1 MGLVILSETRNL
13 LFARGKKRMP
23 PTQLETGNPK
33 LETDLRTIA
42 QEIVKRATA
51 GGATA
56 AECVVREGDEFSTLV
71 RLGQVETLKE
81 SGSKSIGVRVFFGQ
95 RAAST
100 YSSDFSLAGLDRM
113 VKSALELAK
122 ITSEDLFGG
131 TPPADQ
137 HGQLIGDLDL
147 YHEDVY
153 SLPGPERIDYAR
165 RAEKAALDFDPR
177 IKNSEGGSF
186 DAATGHKVLAN
197 SHGFVGEYRR
207 SYCSVAA
214 VPIAQTEAGAM
225 QRDYWYSVARTLKK
239 LDAPEKVGKIAA
251 ERTLRRLGARKAKT
265 AQVPIVFDPMVS
277 TSILEHIFEGVNGDS
292 VYRGASFLAGKL
304 GQKIAGDNVN
314 IIDDGTTPGGF
325 GTSPFDGE
333 GVPTR
338 RTVVIENGVLKS
350 YLMNTYTAKKL
361 GLQTTGNDSRGL
373 AGTPGMGASNYF
385 LEPGAKS
392 PKELISSIKEGLY
405 VTEFLGH
412 GVNLVT
418 GDYSRGASGL
428 WISGG
433 ELTYPVE
440 EITVA
445 GNLKDLFFNISEIAN
460 DLEFRGSMAAP
471 TIRVDGLTVGGE

>member
-1 MGLVILSETRNL
+1 MSDIQTASPTQSETPNS
-13 LFARGKKRMP
+13 KR
-23 PTQLETGNPK
+23 
-33 LETDLRTIA
+33 ETDLREVA
-42 QEIVKRATA
+42 QDLVRRAMA

-56 AECVVREGDEFSTLV
+56 AEAVVREGDEFSTLV

-81 SGSKSIGVRVFFGQ
+81 SGSRAVGIRVFFGK

-100 YSSDFSLAGLDRM
+100 YSSDFSREGLDRM
-113 VKSALELAK
+113 LTSALALAK
-122 ITSEDLFGG
+122 ITSEDPFGG
-131 TPPADQ
+131 IPQPEQ
-137 HGQLIGDLDL
+137 LGQLTGDLDL

-153 SLPGPERIDYAR
+153 SLPGTERIDYAR

-214 VPIAQTEAGAM
+214 IPIAQDDKGAM
-225 QRDYWYSVARTLKK
+225 QRDYWFSVSRNIGH
-239 LDAPEKVGKIAA
+239 LDPAEKVGRIAA
-251 ERTLRRLGARKAKT
+251 ERTIRRLGARKAKT
-265 AQVPIVFDPMVS
+265 AQVPVIFDPMVAA
-277 TSILEHIFEGVNGDS
+277 SILEHIFEGVNGDS

-304 GQKIAGDNVN
+304 DQRIAGENVTV
-314 IIDDGTTPGGF
+314 IDDGTIPGGF

-333 GVPTR
+333 GIPTR
-338 RTVVIENGVLKS
+338 RTVVIESGMLKS
-350 YLMNTYTAKKL
+350 YLLNTYTAKKL
-361 GLQTTGNDSRGL
+361 GLQTTGNASRGL
-373 AGTPGMGASNYF
+373 AGTPGIGLGNYF
-385 LEPGAKS
+385 LQPGKRT
-392 PKELISSIKEGLY
+392 PKEIIGDVKEGLY

-412 GVNLVT
+412 GANLVT

-445 GNLKDLFFNISEIAN
+445 GNLKDMFFHISEIAN
-460 DLEFRGSMAAP
+460 DLEFRGSVASP
-471 TIRVDGLTVGGE
+471 TIRIDGLTVGGE

>member
-1 MGLVILSETRNL
+1 
-13 LFARGKKRMP
+13 MP
-23 PTQLETGNPK
+23 ETQLETRNQK
-33 LETDLRTIA
+33 LETDLKDLA
-42 QEIVKRATA
+42 QDIVRRAMA

-56 AECVVREGDEFSTLV
+56 AECVVREGDEFSTVV

-81 SGSKSIGVRVFFGQ
+81 SGSKAIGVRVFYGK

-100 YSSDFSLAGLDRM
+100 YSSDFSRDGLDRM

-122 ITSEDLFGG
+122 ITSEDPYAGI
-131 TPPADQ
+131 PEPS
-137 HGQLIGDLDL
+137 QLGALPGNLDL
-147 YHEDVY
+147 YYPDVY
-153 SLPGPERIDYAR
+153 SLPGEERISYAR

-186 DAATGHKVLAN
+186 DAATGHKILAN

-214 VPIAQTEAGAM
+214 VPIAQADNGAM
-225 QRDYWYSVARTLKK
+225 QRDYWFSVARNLSR
-239 LDAPEKVGKIAA
+239 LEPPEQVGRIAA
-251 ERTLRRLGARKAKT
+251 QRTLRRLGARKVKT
-265 AQVPIVFDPMVS
+265 AHVPIVLDPMVA
-277 TSILEHIFEGVNGDS
+277 TSMLEHIFEGVNGDS
-292 VYRGASFLAGKL
+292 IYRGASFLAGKL
-304 GQKIAGDNVN
+304 GQKIAAGHINV
-314 IIDDGTTPGGF
+314 IDDGTMPGGF
-325 GTSPFDGE
+325 GTSPFDAE

-361 GLQTTGNDSRGL
+361 GLKTTANASRGL
-373 AGTPGMGASNYF
+373 AGTPGIGPGNYF
-385 LEPGAKS
+385 LQPGSKT
-392 PKELISSIKEGLY
+392 PKEIIAEIPEGLY

-412 GVNLVT
+412 GANLVT

-433 ELTYPVE
+433 ELAYPVE

-445 GNLKDLFFNISEIAN
+445 GNLKGIFFNISEVGN
-460 DLEFRGSMAAP
+460 DLEFRGAVACP
-471 TIRVDGLTVGGE
+471 TIRIDGLTVGGE